1 MSAEA
6 NHMIKIWQEGI
17 CASDTPSFN
26 NFFRF
31 YYARLV
37 RFAIQFV
44 HIREAAEEIVSDS
57 FVKIWERR
65 WTLHEV
71 RNLEVYLYVAVKN
84 GCLNYCEKYSVVHLQ
99 LDMHGEMEFYDTG
112 NSQKNL
118 EMKEL
123 LHRLHMA
130 VEQLPE
136 QCRLI
141 FKMVKEDSLSF
152 REVAEI
158 LHISPRTVETQIYR
172 AVKKLKVVLTDQP
185 GQPDAEQGRQRG
197 DRPDQS
203 GADRSDPSGL
213 PGTYLPGELL
223 LLLGIISQ
231 LP

>member
-1 MSAEA
+1 MSADT
-6 NHMIKIWQEGI
+6 NHMIKTWQEGI
-17 CASDTPSFN
+17 CSSDTPSFN
-26 NFFRF
+26 SFFRF

-37 RFAIQFV
+37 RFGIQFV
-44 HIREAAEEIVSDS
+44 HTREAAEEIVSDV

-65 WTLHEV
+65 ATLREV

-84 GCLNYCEKYSVVHLQ
+84 GALNYCEKYSVVHLQ
-99 LDMHGEMEFYDTG
+99 LDMHGEMEFYDAG

-123 LHRLHMA
+123 MHRLHMA

-141 FKMVKEDSLSF
+141 FKMVKEDNLPF

-172 AVKKLKVVLTDQP
+172 AVKKLKVVLS
-185 GQPDAEQGRQRG
+185 
-197 DRPDQS
+197 DRPGTD
-203 GADRSDPSGL
+203 APRTDA

-223 LLLGIISQ
+223 LLAGILSQ
-231 LP
+231 LL